1 MYKRTYM
8 SAKNIEQQAKDIVA
22 PIGRILV
29 EEVEQEIT
37 SKGGVILTSASDPEN
52 TCRLGKII
60 YNGIIVD
67 GHCNTSYSEGNKLYF
82 GKYAGSTIKHEG
94 NTYISLTESE
104 VAAITN

>member
-1 MYKRTYM
+1 M
-8 SAKNIEQQAKDIVA
+8 SNKNIEQQAKDIVA

-37 SKGGVILTSASDPEN
+37 SKGGVILTATSDPEN

-67 GHCNTSYSEGNKLYF
+67 GRCNTSYNEGIKVYF
-82 GKYAGSTIKHEG
+82 GKYGGSTIKHEG
-94 NTYISLTESE
+94 RTYISLTENEIS
-104 VAAITN
+104 ALTN